1 MFVLKHSKNATDDM
15 QINVLMTSSEVKRS
29 RILAEK
35 ENSKSF
41 GKIEAILTKIF
52 IGIYGLLLPIF

>member
-35 ENSKSF
+35 ENSKSL
-41 GKIEAILTKIF
+41 GKNPLAF
-52 IGIYGLLLPIF
+52 